1 MSNNL
6 IDNGLNT
13 FYRMPVVDAIQG
25 TSSIEFNKDFIY
37 LNVSVI
43 NAISVSSENAN
54 WSMVETTL
62 TGPPP
67 GYTYLT
73 FIVPM
78 QADDLIRSIYENHKR
93 IINRIGRL

>member
-1 MSNNL
+1 M
-6 IDNGLNT
+6 DTGLNT

-25 TSSIEFNKDFIY
+25 TTSIEFNKDFIY

-43 NAISVSSENAN
+43 NAISVSNENSN
-54 WSMVETTL
+54 WSIVETTL

-67 GYTYLT
+67 DYRYLT
-73 FIVPM
+73 FIVPI
-78 QADDLIRSIYENHKR
+78 QVDDLIKSIYENHKR